1 MSPLNQQL
9 LQGAPWLFKELGFK
23 VITDHYDPKA
33 FGNCIVT
40 LDSETLRAN
49 FVKDRGQILLYLA
62 PCLEPEN
69 WQGLVF
75 ILEAIQGVQPAPR
88 FELEA
93 VASLF
98 RENYPALVEALGPK
112 WQDTRQELQRLS
124 AKRLYALQHPVRTTQ
139 LDSKFSWLRRFFR

>member
-9 LQGAPWLFKELGFK
+9 LQDAPWLFKELGFK
-23 VITDHYDPKA
+23 VIRDHYDAKA

-62 PCLEPEN
+62 PRLEPDD
-69 WQGLVF
+69 WRDLVF

-112 WQDTRQELQRLS
+112 WQDTRQELQRRS
-124 AKRLYALQHPVRTTQ
+124 GERLHALQHPIRTTKP
-139 LDSKFSWLRRFFR
+139 DSKPSWLRRIFR

>member
-9 LQGAPWLFKELGFK
+9 LQDASWLFDELGFK

-49 FVKDRGQILLYLA
+49 FVKDRSQILLYVA
-62 PCLEPEN
+62 PCLEPDN
-69 WQGLVF
+69 WQSLVF
-75 ILEAIQGVQPAPR
+75 VLEAIQGVQPAPR

-98 RENYPALVEALGPK
+98 RENYPGLVVARGPE
-112 WQDTRQELQRLS
+112 WQHTKQELQRLS
-124 AKRLYALQHPVRTTQ
+124 AERLYALQHPIRTTRP
-139 LDSKFSWLRRFFR
+139 DSKFSWLRRIFR